1 MAGICFLLGFISVL
15 YFLGIWRMTGLSS
28 RFPLVWLF
36 FSGSFFL
43 AGSCILLEIEV
54 PIWLGVFIGIYGVLY
69 YKSHA
74 SKGSEKSG
82 LYCGAG
88 SAGTGKCT

>member
-1 MAGICFLLGFISVL
+1 
-15 YFLGIWRMTGLSS
+15 MTGLSS

-54 PIWLGVFIGIYGVLY
+54 PIGWVFLLGFLAVDFCCYWYLR
-69 YKSHA
+69 ST
-74 SKGSEKSG
+74 
-82 LYCGAG
+82 LL
-88 SAGTGKCT
+88 